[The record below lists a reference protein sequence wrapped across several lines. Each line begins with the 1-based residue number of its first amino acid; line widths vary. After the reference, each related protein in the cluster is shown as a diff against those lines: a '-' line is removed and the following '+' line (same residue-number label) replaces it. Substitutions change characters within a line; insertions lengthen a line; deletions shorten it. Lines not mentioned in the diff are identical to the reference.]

1 MSNINNMV
9 MTPALIADTRVTVKS
24 SFLGLSKK
32 AVFTPTQS
40 PLRLYRFEYNADM
53 GAKIEHMLN
62 SKAEDLEAEVKK
74 TGSLKTDSIGN
85 MRLEAFVSADGEFAA
100 LQLFRYNNFQAT
112 PVTQPRFFEG
122 EEAKLVASLF

>member
-24 SFLGLSKK
+24 SFFGLSKK

-85 MRLEAFVSADGEFAA
+85 MRLEAFVSTGHPTA
-100 LQLFRYNNFQAT
+100 LFR
-112 PVTQPRFFEG
+112 G
-122 EEAKLVASLF
+122 